1 MSVTDLLA
9 KIDRHIEQ
17 AIDGAVYARK
27 ERDDRTEEQC
37 QVESTTLQWVR
48 AGLAK
53 LPENPDPYWRCF
65 HCGEVFDDP
74 AEAALHFGE
83 SERKKPVCELDVE
96 YVRDLELQV
105 WRYQEDDTDLHRQ
118 IAELRSEMS
127 TATRR
132 AEELGYSRGL
142 RDAKLIGDDNESSD
156 DKSTIRVPD
165 REW

>member
-1 MSVTDLLA
+1 MTPGQ
-9 KIDRHIEQ
+9 KQ
-17 AIDGAVYARK
+17 AIEAANADTARSGK
-27 ERDDRTEEQC
+27 
-37 QVESTTLQWVR
+37 
-48 AGLAK
+48 
-53 LPENPDPYWRCF
+53 PYWRCF
-65 HCGEVFDDP
+65 HCGDVFDDA

-96 YVRDLELQV
+96 YVRGLELQV
-105 WRYQEDDTDLHRQ
+105 WRYQEDDTDLHRE

-142 RDAKLIGDDNESSD
+142 RDANLIGDDDESSN
-156 DKSTIRVPD
+156 DKPAVRVPD